1 MIRTIAACLLAT
13 ALSAVSAMA
22 QDNTR
27 CDANAY
33 ALCSHALCTC
43 LDASG
48 APTDCPTDGS
58 AEAGTVWS
66 SCECPVVSVSGSPEY
81 NANIGNTSCQ
91 QRLATTLPGFATPLA
106 LDSDV
111 ELIFSQYSLGD
122 AMRDDS
128 FGTLNAAQMQQCAS
142 TGSDGSQAYF
152 ANCLDQPCFWD
163 GTSGTAAC
171 YCPVNPA
178 TETWNTF
185 TETCGETLCDTQ
197 ADQVWSAA
205 GVSVTQSATG
215 YLQGFIAAMGRTPPS
230 VTYCAPG

>member
-1 MIRTIAACLLAT
+1 MTLLPTIGVAR
-13 ALSAVSAMA
+13 
-22 QDNTR
+22 DNTR

-48 APTDCPTDGS
+48 APTDCPTGDG
-58 AEAGTVWS
+58 ATTETVWS

-91 QRLATTLPGFATPLA
+91 QRIATFLPGFATPLET
-106 LDSDV
+106 DSDV
-111 ELIFSQYSLGD
+111 DLIFSQYSLGD
-122 AMRDDS
+122 AVADDS
-128 FGTLNAAQMQQCAS
+128 FGTLNAAQMQQCPP

-163 GTSGTAAC
+163 GTSGTASC

-185 TETCGETLCDTQ
+185 TESCGDTLSDTN
-197 ADQVWSAA
+197 AAQVWSAA
-205 GVSVTQSATG
+205 GVGVTQSATG
-215 YLQGFIAAMGRTPPS
+215 YLQGFIAATGRTAPS